1 MADVVPQTP
10 APVPPSPAPTV
21 PAQAAQSVAPT
32 PAAPAAGAFPAPQ
45 GDDIQTID
53 TPMSGKYKVFVHRKK
68 CISAGSCIAI
78 APKVFQF
85 DQENIAHVQTQDE
98 LDDLK
103 LLAAQSCPV
112 LAIVVQDMETGKI
125 VWPEG
130 QA

>member
-1 MADVVPQTP
+1 MADEPQNQ
-10 APVPPSPAPTV
+10 PVPPNPPVGAV
-21 PAQAAQSVAPT
+21 APAQPAQPT
-32 PAAPAAGAFPAPQ
+32 STGAFPPPP
-45 GDDIQTID
+45 GDDLQTVD
-53 TPMSGKYKVFVHRKK
+53 SPMPGKYKVFVHRKK

-85 DQENIAHVQTQDE
+85 DQENIAVVQTQDE
-98 LDDLK
+98 LDELK

-130 QA
+130 QE